1 MEIKIMDHITETQV
15 TNIIEAS
22 GGRHILKTP
31 GTLTL
36 VATVGSEVVG
46 FIELERMET
55 VTLIYRGENRWATKR
70 KETILHRKAAQRQ

>member
-1 MEIKIMDHITETQV
+1 MEIKILDHITETQV

-36 VATVGSEVVG
+36 VATVGVRLLALLNLSAWKQYHL
-46 FIELERMET
+46 FMRSQAIFKSKYLP
-55 VTLIYRGENRWATKR
+55 AC
-70 KETILHRKAAQRQ
+70 